1 MKLIAQYQDTINAE
15 RVSARLRRKGIL
27 TYVSG
32 RRLQIAGLARYTGAF
47 KIGLWAVLPDQYED
61 ARILLENRRHEPA
74 VVLSA
79 DEMERLERE
88 SRASLSVSFRRS
100 IERFLA
106 IVFGAAIVLL
116 VVIVGV
122 AIWNDT

>member
-1 MKLIAQYQDTINAE
+1 MKLIAQYDETVDAE
-15 RVSARLRRKGIL
+15 RVSDRLRRKGIL
-27 TYVSG
+27 TFVSG
-32 RRLQIAGLARYTGAF
+32 RGLQVPGVSRYSGAF
-47 KIGLWAVLPDQYED
+47 KVGLWAVLPDQYED
-61 ARILLENRRHEPA
+61 AEILLKNRRHEPA

-88 SRASLSVSFRRS
+88 SKASLSASFTRS
-100 IERFLA
+100 MERFLA

>member
-1 MKLIAQYQDTINAE
+1 MKLIAQYQDTVDAE

-27 TYVSG
+27 TFVSG

-61 ARILLENRRHEPA
+61 ARILLKNRRHEPT

-88 SRASLSVSFRRS
+88 SKANLTAWFRRS
-100 IERFLA
+100 IEKFLA
-106 IVFGAAIVLL
+106 LVLGAAIVLFF
-116 VVIVGV
+116 VIVGV
-122 AIWNDT
+122 AILNDT